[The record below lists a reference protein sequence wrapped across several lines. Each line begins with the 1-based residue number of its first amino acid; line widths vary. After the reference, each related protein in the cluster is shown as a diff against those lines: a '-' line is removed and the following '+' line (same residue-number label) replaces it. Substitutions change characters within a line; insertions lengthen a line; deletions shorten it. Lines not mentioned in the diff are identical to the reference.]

1 MLILLLPTAMAY
13 YAVPG
18 SRIPLVLDGYRY
30 KTSTLIFPVNWKPT
44 HVRWLLVDPYGDTV
58 YWKDSPLD
66 SVSVADSGYE
76 GAYHYTV
83 WNISENTGFM
93 QIPAFAEE
101 GEWKLKIKLYDKF
114 LIVNIEDR
122 KTIYTIPVKRES
134 FFDDLNAPIYFVIPL
149 SKWIPLP
156 NIRDIPVAINFTLF
170 VTCILLIVLLIIG
183 ILIFREV
190 KK

>member
-1 MLILLLPTAMAY
+1 LLILLLPTAIAY

-30 KTSTLIFPVNWKPT
+30 KTSTLIFPADWKPT
-44 HVRWLLVDPYGDTV
+44 HVKWLLVDPYGDTV

-66 SVSVADSGYE
+66 SVSVADSGYD
-76 GAYHYTV
+76 GIYHYTV
-83 WNISENTGFM
+83 WEISENTGFM

-101 GEWKLKIKLYDKF
+101 GEWKLKIKLYDRF

-134 FFDDLNAPIYFVIPL
+134 FLDDLNAPIYFIVPMPL
-149 SKWIPLP
+149 ME
-156 NIRDIPVAINFTLF
+156 DIPVAINFTLF
-170 VTCILLIVLLIIG
+170 VCG
-183 ILIFREV
+183 ILILILLVVGILILREV